1 MDKDRKKEKIMCTES
16 HCEWANNADKHCIWP
31 RRYCPKH
38 DGEDNVIRIVRMRM
52 PDWARAYLALSPRP
66 DRRGDLWHWRSITL
80 RRKEGKERR
89 KNGV

>member
-1 MDKDRKKEKIMCTES
+1 MKEARRMDTTVENGKITGTMLGTED
-16 HCEWANNADKHCIWP
+16 HGIWRICAGRRRNAGAERAND
-31 RRYCPKH
+31 Y
-38 DGEDNVIRIVRMRM
+38 V

-80 RRKEGKERR
+80 RRREGKEGR